1 MLAVRGASGNKVA
14 VFGISEWIC
23 YYADHHKPCPGLQTL
38 DEYGDWHLRS
48 AAGDAALY
56 GVGVVV

>member
-23 YYADHHKPCPGLQTL
+23 YYADHHKPCPGLQAL
-38 DEYGDWHLRS
+38 DEYHDWHLRS
-48 AAGDAALY
+48 AAGDAAL
-56 GVGVVV
+56 